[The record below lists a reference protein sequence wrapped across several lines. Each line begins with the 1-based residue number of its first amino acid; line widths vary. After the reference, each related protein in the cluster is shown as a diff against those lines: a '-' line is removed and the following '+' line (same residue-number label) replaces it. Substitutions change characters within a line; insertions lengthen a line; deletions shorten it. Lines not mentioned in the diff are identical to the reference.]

1 MPSSGPIAKSSS
13 RPSSLRIADTAQ
25 RSAGMSFRL
34 SPMMP
39 GATSATRG
47 EMRQGESDGCRL
59 SGSAGGT
66 SGGRSEEAAGERQE
80 GIFFVSFRTSNFCL
94 PKMGSP
100 RPRLGGAAGVDLRFA
115 WRSNF

>member
-80 GIFFVSFRTSNFCL
+80 GIFCVVFTNL
-94 PKMGSP
+94 
-100 RPRLGGAAGVDLRFA
+100 RLAPA
-115 WRSNF
+115 

>member
-66 SGGRSEEAAGERQE
+66 SGGRSEEAAGERQA
-80 GIFFVSFRTSNFCL
+80 GIFFVSFGTSNFCL
-94 PKMGSP
+94 P
-100 RPRLGGAAGVDLRFA
+100 
-115 WRSNF
+115 